1 MMVLKASKQE
11 SVQSDW
17 LKWLTIFI
25 LLLAG
30 LVANHYYSDFSLL
43 ERLVGWMVLLG
54 MMGGVA
60 FRTTKGQWAVT
71 FIRDARLELRKIVW
85 PTREETI
92 QTTLVVALMVTIL
105 ALFLW
110 GVDAMLVWLIG
121 WMTG

>member
-1 MMVLKASKQE
+1 MMVLKASRQE
-11 SVQSDW
+11 PMQSDW

-30 LVANHYYSDFSLL
+30 LLANHYYSDFSLL
-43 ERLVGWMVLLG
+43 GRFVGWVVLLG
-54 MMGGVA
+54 MAGGFA
-60 FRTTKGQWAVT
+60 SRTTKGQWAVT
-71 FIRDARLELRKIVW
+71 FIHEARLELRKIVW